1 MPPSIVNFSQDIAEK
16 PRTYFIHTV
25 NKYLE
30 ILLVSILYLVLME
43 GRVLMKKNL
52 GLGFLGGSGAALL
65 VSLIIT
71 NGKAM
76 DTVLNWLSAIGTV
89 AAAWVAIYVAV
100 IDNREKIDIVLDQ
113 SGYLYYT
120 VFNKTKLDIKL
131 KELALR
137 YRVNG
142 GDDNYI
148 SLFRYNKR
156 ENTISI
162 QETMFNNKQS
172 LIYSKSQTFILDD
185 DKSSFQIEKRRFLD
199 SRDNYED
206 FIPIEALINY
216 SKEFNEDNN
225 YCLDLEFIVKTE
237 AGNEFLEK
245 DKIESFYMVKERYI
259 YDFDMVLNFPNPN
272 YKYRKIEFEI
282 KELNGYNV
290 AGVDSSFLDSIIG
303 NDFGILNA
311 GGEIKQNERGFYT
324 NIFVYF
330 SGNTLDADIELF
342 QTILNKTY
350 KESLIDGPT
359 KMEEIY

>member
-1 MPPSIVNFSQDIAEK
+1 M
-16 PRTYFIHTV
+16 
-25 NKYLE
+25 
-30 ILLVSILYLVLME
+30 
-43 GRVLMKKNL
+43 
-52 GLGFLGGSGAALL
+52 
-65 VSLIIT
+65 
-71 NGKAM
+71 
-76 DTVLNWLSAIGTV
+76 
-89 AAAWVAIYVAV
+89 
-100 IDNREKIDIVLDQ
+100 
-113 SGYLYYT
+113 
-120 VFNKTKLDIKL
+120 
-131 KELALR
+131 
-137 YRVNG
+137 
-142 GDDNYI
+142 
-148 SLFRYNKR
+148 
-156 ENTISI
+156 
-162 QETMFNNKQS
+162 
-172 LIYSKSQTFILDD
+172 
-185 DKSSFQIEKRRFLD
+185 
-199 SRDNYED
+199 
-206 FIPIEALINY
+206 
-216 SKEFNEDNN
+216 
-225 YCLDLEFIVKTE
+225 
-237 AGNEFLEK
+237 EK